1 MNDLELDRA
10 LYLVSKGMDPCEAI
24 AKAKSAIAAEGGEI
38 VDGKHWHMFAAIN
51 GRNPQGSGGVRQA
64 FNSIFPLER
73 KRGYR
78 RPKGIDYGCYS
89 LTVDLIPEDAEIPS
103 GTVKYFGNRM
113 HNGKRKRNGNGR
125 KRKLD
130 TSAAVRPAAPIVK
143 TEAQRFAERN
153 HLTSMHVDDN

>member
-10 LYLVSKGMDPCEAI
+10 LYLVSKGMEPCEAI
-24 AKAKSAIAAEGGEI
+24 AKAKSAIAAEGSEI

-64 FNSIFPLER
+64 FNSIFPRER

-89 LTVDLIPEDAEIPS
+89 LTVDAIGEDDTIPS

-113 HNGKRKRNGNGR
+113 VNGKRKRNGNGR
-125 KRKLD
+125 KPKLD
-130 TSAAVRPAAPIVK
+130 TRQAVRPAAPVVK
-143 TEAQRFAERN
+143 SEAQRFAERN